1 MRNIRL
7 LVSYDGTAY
16 HGWQV
21 QPNAISVQEI
31 LQKAIDKVVNEPAK
45 IYGGARTDAG
55 VHALGQVVNFS
66 SESGIDL
73 VALPRAIN
81 SLIPRDIRVTDAQEV
96 PPEFHSRYSAKTKV
110 YIYTILNRRIDS
122 PFYGRYSWHLPSL
135 LRTDLMA
142 DTIRI
147 VEGSHDFSSFKKKD
161 ESYRSTVR
169 EVVRAAVRKR
179 GDCIHISLEG
189 TGFLRY
195 MVRNIVGTLVLVGS
209 GKLSRPDFQEIL
221 DARDRERA
229 GPTAPAKGLLLKKIK
244 Y

>member
-7 LVSYDGTAY
+7 VVSYDGTAY

-55 VHALGQVVNFS
+55 VHALGQVINFS

-73 VALPRAIN
+73 TALPRAIN

-96 PPEFHSRYSAKTKV
+96 PPEFHSRYSAKTKI
-110 YIYTILNRRIDS
+110 YIYTILNTRIDS
-122 PFYGRYSWHLPSL
+122 PFYGRYSWHLPHL

-169 EVVRAAVRKR
+169 EVVGAGVRRR
-179 GDCIHISLEG
+179 GDRIYILLEG

-209 GKLSRPDFQEIL
+209 GKLTRHDFQEIL
-221 DARDRERA
+221 DARDREKA
-229 GPTAPAKGLLLKKIK
+229 GPTAPAKGLLLRKIK